1 MDHARSDS
9 PRRVRV
15 AIVDDT
21 DDVRQLLRMAFR
33 FDRRF
38 DVVGEGANG
47 REAIA
52 LAEAEQPD
60 LMVLDRQ
67 MPVMDGMAAIPEIR
81 TSSPR
86 TAIVLYTAGT
96 DTGTYQTAISAG
108 ALDVVDKTA
117 VGDSVPDT
125 IAAVLLDHWS
135 NENASVEVRVGP
147 VPSEAASLWVA
158 NTSGILA
165 ALRRHPEVM
174 PVDVPE
180 DVMEL
185 FGQFLETWG
194 GIAREEA
201 EFSWVARTTPE
212 ELQRVVEYWAALDRL
227 TDDDLAVLGCSW
239 SPPAARPFFNALTAG
254 VLEALQAHAESRELA
269 RTLAEQWPEG

>member
-33 FDRRF
+33 FDPRF

-67 MPVMDGMAAIPEIR
+67 MPVMDGMTAIPEIR

-86 TAIVLYTAGT
+86 TAIVLYTAGS

-117 VGDSVPDT
+117 VGDSVADT

-135 NENASVEVRVGP
+135 HDNATVEVRVGP

-158 NTSGILA
+158 NTAGILA

-174 PVDVPE
+174 PIEVPE
-180 DVMEL
+180 DVMDL
-185 FGQFLETWG
+185 FGRFLDTWG

-201 EFSWVARTTPE
+201 EFSWVARTTPD
-212 ELQRVVEYWAALDRL
+212 ELHRIVEYWAALDRL

-254 VLEALQAHAESRELA
+254 VLEALAAHAESRELA
-269 RTLAEQWPEG
+269 RTLAEQWPER

>member
-1 MDHARSDS
+1 MDHARPNG

-21 DDVRQLLRMAFR
+21 DEVRQLLRMAFR
-33 FDRRF
+33 FDPRF
-38 DVVGEGANG
+38 DVVGEGTNG

-52 LAEAEQPD
+52 LAAAEQPD

-81 TSSPR
+81 ASSPR

-125 IAAVLLDHWS
+125 IAAVLLDHWA
-135 NENASVEVRVGP
+135 NQAATVEVRVGP
-147 VPSEAASLWVA
+147 VPSEAASLWMV
-158 NTSGILA
+158 NTAGILD

-174 PVDVPE
+174 PVAVPE
-180 DVMEL
+180 DVLDL
-185 FGQFLETWG
+185 FGRFLETWG

-201 EFSWVARTTPE
+201 EFFWVARTTPD

-227 TDDDLAVLGCSW
+227 TDDDLAALGCTW
-239 SPPAARPFFNALTAG
+239 SPPEARPFFNALTAG
-254 VLEALQAHAESRELA
+254 VLEALEAHAESRELA
-269 RTLAEQWPEG
+269 RTLAEQWPEA